1 MKSQNV
7 YYSTVR
13 MLGGSKGACSGTLL
27 AELLVVFHIAF
38 VICLAI
44 MIKITIAGSSILPA
58 YAVRLIRYISPT
70 DYVILYLVVLFMTI
84 LLAGRYSGQMF
95 KQTAMN
101 AYREEV

>member
-13 MLGGSKGACSGTLL
+13 MLGGSQNACSGTLL

-38 VICLAI
+38 AICLAL
-44 MIKITIAGSSILPA
+44 MIKITVAGSKILPA
-58 YAVRLIRYISPT
+58 YAVRLIRYIKPS
-70 DYVILYLVVLFMTI
+70 DYLILYIVVLGMTL
-84 LLAGRYSGQMF
+84 LLAYRYSSQMF